1 MARCIS
7 RLVLLLSLVF
17 IALSTSIEA
26 LAQSRPFVAQGTA
39 QFTTANDFVGF
50 GHATHL
56 GVYTE
61 VGNVSFTPSQIPG
74 VLDVDG
80 WAHYTAANGDQLYA
94 SIHGTL
100 DTTTGQVLATVTYVG
115 GTGRFANAT
124 GWSHLDGQM
133 LGGGA
138 ISVAVGGTV
147 DY

>member
-1 MARCIS
+1 MTRFIS
-7 RLVLLLSLVF
+7 RLVFLLSLVF
-17 IALSTSIEA
+17 TAFATSTEA
-26 LAQSRPFVAQGTA
+26 SAQSRPFVAQGTA
-39 QFTTANDFVGF
+39 QFTTANDFVGI

-61 VGNVSFTPSQIPG
+61 IGNVSFTPSQTPG

-80 WAHYTAANGDQLYA
+80 WAHYTASNGDQLYA
-94 SIHGTL
+94 WVYGTL

-115 GTGRFANAT
+115 GTGRFTNAT

-138 ISVAVGGTV
+138 ISVAVGGRI

>member
-7 RLVLLLSLVF
+7 RLVFLLSLVF
-17 IALSTSIEA
+17 TALSTSTEA
-26 LAQSRPFVAQGTA
+26 LAQFRPHIAQGTA

-50 GHATHL
+50 GRATHL
-56 GVYTE
+56 GLYTE
-61 VGNVSFTPSQIPG
+61 VGNVSFTPSQTPG
-74 VLDVDG
+74 VLDVTG
-80 WAHYTAANGDQLYA
+80 WTQYTAANGDQLHA

-115 GTGRFANAT
+115 GTGRFTNAW
-124 GWSHLDGQM
+124 GWSSLNGQM

-138 ISVAVGGTV
+138 LSVAVRGTI